1 MLDPKLDSAL
11 ELLQRTDGLLAAV
24 CYSLSLEVRESPG
37 MWTTATTGDK
47 ILVDPKF
54 LAATDTRT
62 LAARLAHEAAHLVFD
77 HPARKKHRE
86 HVKWNVACDRVI
98 NRCLDA
104 KKEWQNLP
112 IPWGTPPDPTQRDEE
127 ELYEHEP
134 EQPQGECAMLTPE
147 DATAAEAVQ
156 GRIRGIIEGAIQAGT
171 APSWIKERYKPKDS
185 RLKLEP
191 LLTTVV
197 RGREE
202 YSWRRPARATQQ
214 CGIYLP
220 SLRTQRASG
229 SIMVSIDTS
238 GSMCADDISK
248 ATGIVQRVSQSKSR
262 RLIVVIHDTQ
272 AEVVYD
278 GPANGWVNRD
288 IRAGGGTDFR
298 PLMALAAKM
307 KPEVLVAITDLEG
320 PHGPRPGR
328 MKVLWVVP
336 EHAGQPPFGTRCKL

>member
-24 CYSLSLEVRESPG
+24 CYSLDIQVRELPMCG
-37 MWTTATTGDK
+37 TMATTGDK
-47 ILVDPKF
+47 ILVDPAF
-54 LAATDTRT
+54 LAAQSVEV
-62 LAARLAHEAAHLVFD
+62 LSFALAHEASHLVFD

-86 HVKWNVACDRVI
+86 QQQWNCACDRVI
-98 NRCLDA
+98 NRSLKPKHKVPKWALMD
-104 KKEWQNLP
+104 E
-112 IPWGTPPDPTQRDEE
+112 TQRDEE
-127 ELYEHEP
+127 ELYQHEP
-134 EQPQGECAMLTPE
+134 TSSKQQCAMLAPE
-147 DATAAEAVQ
+147 DSTAAEAVQ

-171 APSWIKERYKPKDS
+171 APLWIKERYKPKDS

-220 SLRTQRASG
+220 SLRSRLSLG
-229 SIMVSIDTS
+229 SAMISIDSS
-238 GSMCADDISK
+238 GSMDQDSICQAI
-248 ATGIVQRVSQSKSR
+248 GIVQRVAR
-262 RLIVVIHDTQ
+262 LRGLRLIVVVQDTG
-272 AEVVYD
+272 AEVIYD
-278 GPANGWVNRD
+278 GPAEGWMNRE

-328 MKVLWVVP
+328 VKVLWVVP
-336 EHAGQPPFGTRCKL
+336 ESAGQPPFGTRCKL